1 MRQVALILWIAVFS
15 LSLTA
20 QEQSEQEQAA
30 TESDEPAEAAE
41 DQPEYASDEDFI
53 PTEEI
58 PADKEVTFPAD
69 I

>member
-1 MRQVALILWIAVFS
+1 MFIAV
-15 LSLTA
+15 LLAMPVWA
-20 QEQSEQEQAA
+20 QDAPEGETDSAEE
-30 TESDEPAEAAE
+30 TDESVDEPTT
-41 DQPEYASDEDFI
+41 DEDFI